1 MLLEE
6 NIKRRIIM
14 NQQEIKVC
22 VVRVGGT
29 NCDAETQR
37 AFLELGVQAEI
48 LHIND
53 LIKREN
59 LLDYQVLVFPGGFS
73 FGDYVRSGV
82 IFARYL
88 SAKLGKEI
96 ETFIDEGRP
105 ILGICNG
112 FQILVEYG
120 LLPGFDG
127 VSAYPEATLT
137 TNEPAGFKCK
147 WIHLKQENKGKCIFT
162 NKIPEGKVLNMPIAH
177 GEGRLLFPKNKERE
191 MIAKLIDNDMVV
203 FRYCDKNG
211 NVANGEYSANPN
223 GSTFDIAGMC
233 NKEGNIFGL
242 MPHPERAMYWWQQPN
257 WTRKQQM
264 LQYGDGKL
272 VFQSIIDNLIKKC

>member
-1 MLLEE
+1 
-6 NIKRRIIM
+6 M

-22 VVRVGGT
+22 VMRVGGT

-37 AFLELGVQAEI
+37 AFLELRVQSEI
-48 LHIND
+48 LHVNE
-53 LIKREN
+53 LIKRKN
-59 LLDYQVLVFPGGFS
+59 LLDYHVLVFPGGFS

-82 IFARYL
+82 IFARHL
-88 SAKLGKEI
+88 SAKLGKEM

-120 LLPGFDG
+120 LLPGLEG
-127 VSAYPEATLT
+127 LSIYPEATLT
-137 TNEPAGFKCK
+137 TNEPAGFKCQ
-147 WIHLKQENKGKCIFT
+147 WIYLKQENKGKCIFT
-162 NKIPEGKVLNMPIAH
+162 DKITTGKVLKMPIAH
-177 GEGRLLFPKNKERE
+177 GEGRLLFPKEKEKE
-191 MIAKLIDNDMVV
+191 MLTKLIDNDMVV
-203 FRYCDKNG
+203 FRYCDQNG
-211 NVANGEYSANPN
+211 NIADNKYPINPN
-223 GSTFDIAGMC
+223 GSTYDIAGIC

-257 WTRKQQM
+257 WTLKQKM

-272 VFQSIIDNLIKKC
+272 IFQSIIDNLVKKC